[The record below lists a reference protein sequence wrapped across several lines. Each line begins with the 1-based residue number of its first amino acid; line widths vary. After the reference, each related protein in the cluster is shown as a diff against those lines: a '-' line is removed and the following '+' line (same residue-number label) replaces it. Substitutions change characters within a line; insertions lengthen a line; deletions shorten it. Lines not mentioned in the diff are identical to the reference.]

1 VKISGQSGDDFD
13 YSQLARVADRLLT
26 PVAVIGSDS
35 TLRYINGVAARLFD
49 SDPQDLIGQK
59 MLSLVHPAD
68 RARVSDELASV
79 MSGEPEGGFTQCRLR
94 ALNSQPWHVVD
105 LYAHNLIDDTDV
117 RGILVS
123 GGDVSEQVS
132 LARALRTLSQCNE
145 VLIHAEDES
154 TLITNICRTIIEAGG
169 YGLAWVGYVQHD
181 AARSIRVVDSYGA
194 TEYLEGLEVTW
205 ADNELGQGT
214 VGRAIRSG
222 QIKVVK
228 DTRRSK
234 RVAPWRQRLDAHHMR
249 TTCALPLIVK
259 GETIGVLAIY
269 GLEVGMFGD
278 GELELI
284 GKLADNLA
292 YGIGRIRDAKSL
304 ALNESRLRAAE
315 RLTHVG
321 HWEWDLQSD
330 HFDFLADEMFAIY
343 GVLPSEWSRSPE
355 IFLSFVD
362 ETERQLVE
370 DVFRDAM
377 KSGSAAVAH
386 HITRPNG
393 EVRSVRIRAEAIC
406 DDAGRPVRLLGTVQD
421 ITEYLEAKIRLAQSQ
436 QFLLAIT
443 DNMAEGMIATDG
455 EGMITFANTAAGTLL
470 HTSARDLV
478 GRATDDVFGFRQD
491 ASEKG
496 DANPLARVWK
506 EGRPL
511 MIDHETLIRRDGSSV
526 PVALSASPLRDEN
539 QNGAV
544 IVFEDITDRAAAQ
557 LRVEREL
564 EKLAWVGRIR
574 DALDNDRFVLYS
586 QPIVD
591 LATYDV
597 IQNELLIRMIDVDG
611 EVIMP
616 DSFLPTAE
624 EYGLIGEIDRWVI
637 NQTARLSAL
646 GHPLEFNLS
655 AKSVADPRTLSLI
668 ESAISEHGGR
678 ADRIVC
684 EITETAL
691 VRDLRGAEQFV
702 RGLNE
707 IGIKVA
713 LDDFGAGYSGFA
725 YLKRLPVS
733 YLKIDREFVQ
743 DLHEE
748 ISSRY
753 VVSAVVSLAKAFG
766 MVTVAEG
773 AENDETLRLLKEL
786 GVDHV
791 QGYVLGRPAPISETL
806 LYE

>member
-1 VKISGQSGDDFD
+1 MKNSERSGDDID

-35 TLRYINGVAARLFD
+35 SLRYINDVAAQLFE
-49 SDPQDLIGQK
+49 SDPRGLIGQK
-59 MLSLVHPAD
+59 MLSLVHPDD
-68 RARVSDELASV
+68 RARITEDLAKV
-79 MSGEPEGGFTQCRLR
+79 MTGDPGGGFTQCRLR
-94 ALNSQPWHVVD
+94 ATNSQPWHVVD
-105 LYAHNLIDDTDV
+105 LYAHNLTDDPDV
-117 RGILVS
+117 CGILVS

-145 VLIHAEDES
+145 VLVHAEDES
-154 TLITNICRTIIEAGG
+154 TLIANICRTIIEAGG
-169 YGLAWVGYVQHD
+169 YALAWVGYVEHD

-194 TEYLEGLEVTW
+194 TEYLDGLEVTW
-205 ADNELGQGT
+205 ADDELGQGS

-222 QIKVVK
+222 TTKVIR

-234 RVAPWRQRLDAHHMR
+234 RVNPWRERLEAHHMR
-249 TTCALPLIVK
+249 TTCALPLIIK

-269 GLEVGMFGD
+269 GLEVGAFGE

-284 GKLADNLA
+284 GKLAANLA
-292 YGIGRIRDAKSL
+292 YGIGRIRDAKNL

-321 HWEWDLQSD
+321 HWEWDLSSD

-343 GVLPSEWSRSPE
+343 GVAPSEWTRSPE
-355 IFLSFVD
+355 IFLSFVN

-370 DVFRDAM
+370 DVFRDAI
-377 KSGSAAVAH
+377 KDGSAAVAH

-393 EVRSVRIRAEAIC
+393 DVRSVRIRAEAIH
-406 DDAGRPVRLLGTVQD
+406 DQGGRPVRLLGTVQD
-421 ITEYLEAKIRLAQSQ
+421 ITEYLEAKIQLAQSR

-455 EGMITFANTAAGTLL
+455 EGIITFANTAAGFLL

-478 GRATDDVFGFRQD
+478 GRATDDAFIFRQD
-491 ASEKG
+491 GTAQADDS
-496 DANPLARVWK
+496 PLARVWK
-506 EGRPL
+506 EGRSL
-511 MIDHETLIRRDGSSV
+511 IIDHETLVRGDGSSV
-526 PVALSASPLRDEN
+526 PIALSASPLRDEN
-539 QNGAV
+539 QSGAV

-586 QPIVD
+586 QPIID

-597 IQNELLIRMIDVDG
+597 IQNELLIRMIDADG
-611 EVIMP
+611 EIIMP

-637 NQTARLSAL
+637 NETARLSAL
-646 GHPLEFNLS
+646 GHSLEFNLS

-668 ESAISEHGGR
+668 ESAIAEHGGR
-678 ADRIVC
+678 AEHIVC

-702 RGLNE
+702 RGLNNL
-707 IGIKVA
+707 GVKVA

-733 YLKIDREFVQ
+733 YLKIDRELVQ

-766 MVTVAEG
+766 MDTVAEG

-791 QGYVLGRPAPISETL
+791 QGYVLGRPAPVSETL
-806 LYE
+806 LHE